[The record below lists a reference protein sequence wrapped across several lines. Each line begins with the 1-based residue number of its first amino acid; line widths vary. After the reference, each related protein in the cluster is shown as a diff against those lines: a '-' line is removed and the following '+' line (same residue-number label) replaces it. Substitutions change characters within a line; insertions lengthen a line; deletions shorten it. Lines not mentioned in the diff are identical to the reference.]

1 MHKAI
6 PNIAWQETKDIK
18 IGSYTKRMNEYFIAN
33 PDHIL
38 GELDVVK
45 MYERMG
51 ITCKASGILRDKL
64 IEVFLKTKKS

>member
-1 MHKAI
+1 
-6 PNIAWQETKDIK
+6 
-18 IGSYTKRMNEYFIAN
+18 MNEYFIAN

-51 ITCKASGILRDKL
+51 ITCMASGILRDKL